1 MGSTKSRREA
11 RPFQT
16 TMPFVRVA
24 RRGKKLGR
32 KKDPHS
38 GVSHATRPRL
48 TGATPVHITLK
59 ISAGMPSLR
68 SDRVSAQIHIA
79 FERMHARGG
88 ARIVHYSIQDDH
100 VHLICEA
107 EDRLTLANRMQ
118 GMKVSIAKRLNKLWG
133 RKGSLFA
140 DRYHRQ
146 DLKSPKQVRNAIRY
160 VLMNVFR
167 HRSRWPRP
175 EQRSSDRPSRPWI
188 DPFSSGRAFDGW
200 LEADLCRTRVAD
212 LTKEPRSWLLRT
224 GWRRHG
230 LLSVHERPRVAIA

>member
-1 MGSTKSRREA
+1 MASTKSRREA

-16 TMPFVRVA
+16 TMPFVRVP

-32 KKDPHS
+32 KKDPNS

-68 SDRVSAQIHIA
+68 AARETAQIHIA
-79 FERMHARGG
+79 FERMHERGG
-88 ARIVHYSIQDDH
+88 ARIVHYSIQGDH

-107 EDRLTLANRMQ
+107 DDQHTLANRMQ

-133 RKGSLFA
+133 RKGSVFA
-140 DRYHRQ
+140 DRYLRE
-146 DLKSPKQVRNAIRY
+146 DLKTPKQVRNAIRY

-167 HRSRWPRP
+167 HRSRRP
-175 EQRSSDRPSRPWI
+175 QPSHGSNPAWI
-188 DPFSSGRAFDGW
+188 DPYSSGRSFDGW
-200 LEADLCRTRVAD
+200 LEADLRRNRVAGFVR
-212 LTKEPRSWLLRT
+212 EARSWLLRT
-224 GWRRHG
+224 GWKRHG
-230 LLSVHERPRVAIA
+230 LLSVHERPRVVIA

>member
-1 MGSTKSRREA
+1 MGSTKSGREG

-24 RRGKKLGR
+24 RTGKKLGR

-38 GVSHATRPRL
+38 GVSHATRPKL

-68 SDRVSAQIHIA
+68 SERVSAQIHVA
-79 FERMHARGG
+79 FERMHERGG

-146 DLKSPKQVRNAIRY
+146 DLKTPKQVRNAIRY

-167 HRSRWPRP
+167 HRSRRPLPGHAPRGV
-175 EQRSSDRPSRPWI
+175 WI

-200 LEADLCRTRVAD
+200 LEADLSRKRVAD
-212 LTKEPRSWLLRT
+212 LTQEPRSWLLRA
-224 GWRRHG
+224 GWKRHG

>member
-1 MGSTKSRREA
+1 MRSTKSRREA
-11 RPFQT
+11 RPHQT
-16 TMPFVRVA
+16 TLPFVRVA
-24 RRGKKLGR
+24 RPGKKLGR

-48 TGATPVHITLK
+48 TGATPVHVTLK

-68 SDRVSAQIHIA
+68 CAREAAEIRTA
-79 FERMHARGG
+79 FQRMHQRGG
-88 ARIVHYSIQDDH
+88 ARVVHYSIQGDH
-100 VHLICEA
+100 MHLICEA
-107 EDRLTLANRMQ
+107 EDQYVLANRMQ

-133 RKGSLFA
+133 RKGTVFA

-146 DLKSPKQVRNAIRY
+146 DLKTPKQVRNAIRY

-167 HRSRWPRP
+167 HRS
-175 EQRSSDRPSRPWI
+175 DRPSARETRI

-200 LEADLCRTRVAD
+200 LEADLCRNRAPDDV
-212 LTKEPRSWLLRT
+212 ESPRSWLLRT

-230 LLSVHERPRVAIA
+230 LLSIHERPRVLLA